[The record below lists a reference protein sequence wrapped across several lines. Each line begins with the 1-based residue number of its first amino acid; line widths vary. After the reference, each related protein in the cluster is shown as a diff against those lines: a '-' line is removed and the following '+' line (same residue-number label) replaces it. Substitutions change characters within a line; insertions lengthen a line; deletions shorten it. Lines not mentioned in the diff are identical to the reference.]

1 MGKSKFS
8 ANKKEELKKKREEP
22 LSTSIGDL
30 LKAKGMAIPESPKP
44 NKNVDDNKNTENKD
58 IDTK

>member
-1 MGKSKFS
+1 MPFNNFNKNINPDEFSHNPKS
-8 ANKKEELKKKREEP
+8 
-22 LSTSIGDL
+22 
-30 LKAKGMAIPESPKP
+30 